1 VNEMGSSDRHQ
12 RFLEATT
19 STVAWFW
26 NRLREGTLNMRPPFQ
41 RNPVWQETQK
51 AYLIDTILR
60 GYPVPELYLQTSV
73 TGEGVEQHIIVDGQQ
88 RVRACLEFVNDG
100 FTLGDES
107 EKFAGLSFSELDE
120 DVKKQ
125 VFQYKFV
132 VRQLPD
138 LEDVEIREIF
148 GRLNRNN
155 MALNRQELRKA
166 TYWGEFITSMTNLS
180 QLPFW
185 ISSGLFTAN
194 DFRRM
199 LDIEYI
205 SELAVAL
212 LYGPQNK
219 KARLDEYYAGFE
231 EEFPDRE
238 RVEHAFSLILTEL
251 TALLTWPSSL
261 RWSRKVDFYSLFLV
275 VGGRLGEIPFDRGER
290 DTIRDRLTEFSR
302 SVTRLL
308 SMREEDRD
316 TASDSKA
323 ALAYA
328 SGVRNSSDLN
338 SRRLR
343 SAALD
348 TFLRGAEYEASRRQE
363 EDPLKALPSSQDLMA
378 AAEAQAP
385 DEDEEEDSE

>member
-1 VNEMGSSDRHQ
+1 MTETGSSEKPQ

-26 NRLREGTLNMRPPFQ
+26 SRVREGTLDMRPPYQ
-41 RNPVWQETQK
+41 RNPVWLEPQK

-60 GYPVPELYLQTSV
+60 GYPVPELYLQTRV
-73 TGEGVEQHIIVDGQQ
+73 TSQGVEQHTIVDGQQ
-88 RVRACLEFVNDG
+88 RIRACLEFINNE

-107 EKFAGLSFSELDE
+107 EKYSGLSFDELDD

-125 VFQYKFV
+125 IFQYKFV
-132 VRQLPD
+132 VRQLPE
-138 LEDVEIREIF
+138 LEDIEIREIF

-166 TYWGEFITSMTNLS
+166 TYWGEFITSMTDLS

-185 ISSGLFTAN
+185 VNSGLFTSN

-212 LYGPQNK
+212 LFGPQNK
-219 KARLDEYYAGFE
+219 KARLDDFYANFE

-238 RVEHAFSLILTEL
+238 RLERAFNMILTEL
-251 TALLTWPSSL
+251 TALLDWPSSL
-261 RWSRKVDFYSLFLV
+261 RWSRKVDFYTLFLV
-275 VGGRLGEIPFDRGER
+275 LGSRVKEIPFDRQER
-290 DTIRDRLTEFSR
+290 DTARKRLTQFSD

-308 SMREEDRD
+308 SLREEDRD
-316 TASDSKA
+316 TASEPKA

-328 SGVRNSSDLN
+328 RGVRNSSDLN
-338 SRRLR
+338 SRRVRL
-343 SAALD
+343 AALD
-348 TFLRGAEYEASRRQE
+348 AFLQGREYEAPRRQE
-363 EDPLKALPSSQDLMA
+363 DGPLKSLPSAEELMSA
-378 AAEAQAP
+378 SEDQGS
-385 DEDEEEDSE
+385 DEDEEADDE

>member
-1 VNEMGSSDRHQ
+1 VSEAGSSLKPQ

-26 NRLREGTLNMRPPFQ
+26 NRLREGTLNMRPPYQ

-73 TGEGVEQHIIVDGQQ
+73 TGQGLEQHIIVDGQQ
-88 RVRACLEFVNDG
+88 RIRACLEFIDNE
-100 FTLGDES
+100 FTLGDDS
-107 EKFAGLSFSELDE
+107 EKYAGLSFDELNE

-125 VFQYKFV
+125 IFQYKFV
-132 VRQLPD
+132 VRQLPELD
-138 LEDVEIREIF
+138 DVEIREIF

-166 TYWGEFITSMTNLS
+166 TYWGEFITSMTDLS
-180 QLPFW
+180 QLSFW
-185 ISSGLFTAN
+185 VNSGLFTTN

-212 LYGPQNK
+212 LFGPQNK
-219 KARLDEYYAGFE
+219 KAQLDDYYATFE
-231 EEFPDRE
+231 QEFPDKE
-238 RVEHAFSLILTEL
+238 RVERAFNIILAEL
-251 TALLTWPSSL
+251 TALLEWPTTL
-261 RWSRKVDFYSLFLV
+261 RWSRKVDFYTLFLV
-275 VGGRLGEIPFDRGER
+275 LGSRVEEMPFDRQER
-290 DTIRDRLTEFSR
+290 DIARERLTQFS
-302 SVTRLL
+302 SLVTRLL

-328 SGVRNSSDLN
+328 RGVRNSSDLN

-343 SAALD
+343 LAALD
-348 TFLRGAEYEASRRQE
+348 AFLRGIEYEAPRRQE
-363 EDPLKALPSSQDLMA
+363 GGLLKSLPSSEELMSA
-378 AAEAQAP
+378 SADQVP
-385 DEDEEEDSE
+385 DEDEDEDDA

>member
-1 VNEMGSSDRHQ
+1 MSDTGSSEKPQ

-26 NRLREGTLNMRPPFQ
+26 NRLREGTLNMRPPYQ
-41 RNPVWQETQK
+41 RNPVWQEAQK

-60 GYPVPELYLQTSV
+60 GYPVPELYLQSNV
-73 TGEGVEQHIIVDGQQ
+73 TGQGVEQHIIVDGQQ
-88 RVRACLEFVNDG
+88 RVRACLEFVGNE

-107 EKFAGLSFSELDE
+107 EKYAGLSFDELGE
-120 DVKKQ
+120 EVKKQ
-125 VFQYKFV
+125 IFQYKFV
-132 VRQLPD
+132 VRQLPELD
-138 LEDVEIREIF
+138 DVEIREIF

-166 TYWGEFITSMTNLS
+166 TYWGEFITSMTSLS

-185 ISSGLFTAN
+185 VNSGIFTAN

-212 LYGPQNK
+212 LFGPQNK
-219 KARLDEYYAGFE
+219 KAQLDDYYASFE
-231 EEFPDRE
+231 QEFPDKEGVE
-238 RVEHAFSLILTEL
+238 RVFNEVLTEL
-251 TALLTWPSSL
+251 TALLDWPTSL
-261 RWSRKVDFYSLFLV
+261 RWSRKVDFYTLFLV
-275 VGGRLGEIPFDRGER
+275 LGDRVEEIPFDRQER
-290 DTIRDRLTEFSR
+290 DTVKKRLTQFSGM
-302 SVTRLL
+302 VTSLL

-316 TASDSKA
+316 TASDSRA

-328 SGVRNSSDLN
+328 RGVRNSSDLN

-343 SAALD
+343 LAALD
-348 TFLRGAEYEASRRQE
+348 AFLRGNEYEAPQRQG
-363 EDPLKALPSSQDLMA
+363 DGPLKSLPSSEELMSVSQDRVPEEGE
-378 AAEAQAP
+378 EA
-385 DEDEEEDSE
+385 DDD

>member
-1 VNEMGSSDRHQ
+1 MSEMGSSEKPQ

-26 NRLREGTLNMRPPFQ
+26 NRLREETLNMRPPYQ

-73 TGEGVEQHIIVDGQQ
+73 TGQGVEQHIIVDGQQ
-88 RVRACLEFVNDG
+88 RIRACLEFIDNQ

-107 EKFAGLSFSELDE
+107 EKYAGLSFDELNE
-120 DVKKQ
+120 EVKKQ
-125 VFQYKFV
+125 IFQYKFV
-132 VRQLPD
+132 VRQLPELD
-138 LEDVEIREIF
+138 DFEIREIF

-166 TYWGEFITSMTNLS
+166 TYWGEFITSMTDLS

-185 ISSGLFTAN
+185 VNSGLFTAN

-212 LYGPQNK
+212 LFGPQNK
-219 KARLDEYYAGFE
+219 KAQLDEFYASFE
-231 EEFPDRE
+231 QEFPDKG
-238 RVEHAFSLILTEL
+238 RVERAFNAILAEL
-251 TALLTWPSSL
+251 TVLLEWPTSL
-261 RWSRKVDFYSLFLV
+261 RWSRKVDFYTLFLV
-275 VGGRLGEIPFDRGER
+275 LGSRIEEMPFDRQER
-290 DTIRDRLTEFSR
+290 DIIRERLTEFSGL
-302 SVTRLL
+302 VTRLL

-316 TASDSKA
+316 TASDSSA
-323 ALAYA
+323 TVAYA
-328 SGVRNSSDLN
+328 RGVRNSSDLN

-343 SAALD
+343 LAALD
-348 TFLRGAEYEASRRQE
+348 AFLRGENYEAPRRP
-363 EDPLKALPSSQDLMA
+363 DGGLLKSLPSSEALMSA
-378 AAEAQAP
+378 SADQVT
-385 DEDEEEDSE
+385 DEDEDEDA

>member
-1 VNEMGSSDRHQ
+1 MTETGSSEKPQ

-26 NRLREGTLNMRPPFQ
+26 SRVREGTLNMRPPYQ
-41 RNPVWQETQK
+41 RNPVWLEPQK

-60 GYPVPELYLQTSV
+60 AYPVPELYLQTRV
-73 TGEGVEQHIIVDGQQ
+73 TSQGVEQHTIVDGQQ
-88 RVRACLEFVNDG
+88 RIRACLEFINNE

-107 EKFAGLSFSELDE
+107 EKYSGLSFDELDD

-125 VFQYKFV
+125 IFQYKFV
-132 VRQLPD
+132 VRQLPE
-138 LEDVEIREIF
+138 LEDIEIREIF

-166 TYWGEFITSMTNLS
+166 TYWGEFITSMTDLS

-185 ISSGLFTAN
+185 VNSGLFTSN

-212 LYGPQNK
+212 LFGPQNK
-219 KARLDEYYAGFE
+219 KARLDDFYANFE

-238 RVEHAFSLILTEL
+238 RLERAFNMILTEL
-251 TALLTWPSSL
+251 TTLLDWPSSL
-261 RWSRKVDFYSLFLV
+261 RWSRKVDFYTLFLV
-275 VGGRLGEIPFDRGER
+275 LGSRVKEIPFDRQGR
-290 DTIRDRLTEFSR
+290 DTARKRLTQFSD

-308 SMREEDRD
+308 SLREEDRD
-316 TASDSKA
+316 AASEPKA

-328 SGVRNSSDLN
+328 RGVRNSSDLN
-338 SRRLR
+338 SRRVRL
-343 SAALD
+343 AALD
-348 TFLRGAEYEASRRQE
+348 AFLQGREYEAPRRQE
-363 EDPLKALPSSQDLMA
+363 DGPLKSLPSAEELMSA
-378 AAEAQAP
+378 SEDQGS
-385 DEDEEEDSE
+385 DEDEEADDE